1 MLDQRVLL
9 GCQHIQLLVLLK
21 LLLEQVVSIAA
32 ANLSN
37 LLRLRHLY
45 VCAGFG
51 LLLGAE
57 AMTHAAHSGPCHA
70 ELGLLDSL
78 GIQQR

>member
-1 MLDQRVLL
+1 M
-9 GCQHIQLLVLLK
+9 LLK

-32 ANLSN
+32 ANLSD

-45 VCAGFG
+45 VCSGVG
-51 LLLGAE
+51 LLGAE
-57 AMTHAAHSGPCHA
+57 AMTHAAHGGPCRV

-78 GIQQR
+78 GVQQR

>member
-9 GCQHIQLLVLLK
+9 GCQHIKLLVLLK

-32 ANLSN
+32 SNLSD

-45 VCAGFG
+45 VCGGVG

-57 AMTHAAHSGPCHA
+57 AMTHAAHGGPCRV

-78 GIQQR
+78 GVQQR